1 MRATNLIVAT
11 ACVAA
16 TSSCLQPR
24 LPPIA
29 APRTPVPVNA
39 SYSRTWD
46 AVVAVFAE
54 RNITVVQDSAARTV
68 RTPSAIQLQQGDT
81 GGEDCPNQTDDQV
94 LRPQYVTYRVG
105 VSGDATKST
114 VVAYALYE
122 RMPGGG
128 SECGTRGT
136 WETQF
141 EGDVKRRAEQP

>member
-54 RNITVVQDSAARTV
+54 RNITVVQDSAARTASPAAD
-68 RTPSAIQLQQGDT
+68 RPSQASGLKMGSSAT
-81 GGEDCPNQTDDQV
+81 SPAPTLE
-94 LRPQYVTYRVG
+94 VG
-105 VSGDATKST
+105 A
-114 VVAYALYE
+114 
-122 RMPGGG
+122 
-128 SECGTRGT
+128 
-136 WETQF
+136 
-141 EGDVKRRAEQP
+141 